1 MIKKKVVIPIIIV
14 LLFWYLTITTSPVI
28 NNNDLFILRNSQ
40 YLVNLRFKWL
50 PFMIPSN
57 GMIISQF
64 IGFNLYLIPSYSHCD
79 FTKDTCEDDFVIDI
93 IDSKAYTEEFKL
105 DNESKDQRAHSFRY
119 IGYDLYL
126 KYSSSPDD
134 DIIRSIDVFDNVK
147 EVRPYY
153 KKIQPR
159 SMLFKKSIHF
169 LAVNQQSSSNY
180 LGFLSDFNSLK
191 LNQQLMSS
199 TPNFKIFQISDLHYL
214 NGRIDYKT
222 EIFLINSI
230 KAEKPNLII
239 INGDLFN
246 FQKFKFNNFS
256 MILNALNLFI
266 SFKIPYIIN
275 FGDSDYIS
283 ISKNI
288 QMLKFISNL
297 PYCLNS
303 LPETESN
310 GLTNYNFVLKNN
322 QKNNIIGL
330 ISVLDTFENRLVS
343 SQIHQLYRFN
353 NDLPSKGSVDS
364 DIFKLSFIHFPL
376 PNFRPS
382 GKFKIVGTYN
392 EKSPL
397 QTSTD
402 KSFIND
408 FLTMGYNVISAS
420 HEHKNDGCILHEA
433 KNQPESKTL
442 QLEKDIWLCYSSIS
456 GFQGLANDFDRKLRV
471 FEIIDNRLL
480 SWKIS
485 EKDGKGFD
493 YQLIAGN

>member
-1 MIKKKVVIPIIIV
+1 M
-14 LLFWYLTITTSPVI
+14 TINNTPVI
-28 NNNDLFILRNSQ
+28 NNNDLLILKNSQ
-40 YLVNLRFKWL
+40 YLVNLKFKWL
-50 PFMIPSN
+50 PFMFSSN
-57 GMIISQF
+57 GILVSSF
-64 IGFNLYLIPSYSHCD
+64 IGFNLFLVPSYSHCD
-79 FTKDTCEDDFVIDI
+79 FMKDTCEDDFVIDI
-93 IDSKAYTEEFKL
+93 INSKTYYEEIQVDK
-105 DNESKDQRAHSFRY
+105 EPSDQKAHSFKY

-126 KYSSSPDD
+126 KYSSSSDD
-134 DIIRSIDVFDNVK
+134 SIVRSIDVFDNVK

-153 KKIQPR
+153 KKILPT

-169 LAVNQQSSSNY
+169 LTMNQQSCKSY
-180 LGFLSDFNSLK
+180 LNFLSEFNNLK
-191 LNQQLMSS
+191 LNQQLISS

-230 KAEKPNLII
+230 RAENPNLII

-246 FQKFKFNNFS
+246 FQNFKFNDFS

-266 SFKIPYIIN
+266 SLKIPYIIN

-283 ISKNI
+283 KSENI

-303 LPETESN
+303 LPENETN

-322 QKNNIIGL
+322 QKNDIIGL
-330 ISVLDTFENRLVS
+330 ISVLDTYENRLVT

-353 NDLPSKGSVDS
+353 NDLPSKGLIDS
-364 DIFKLSFIHFPL
+364 KKIFKLSFIHYPL

-382 GKFKIVGTYN
+382 GKFKIVGNYN

-397 QTSTD
+397 ATSTD

-408 FLTMGYNVISAS
+408 FLTMDYNVILAS

-433 KNQPESKTL
+433 KNQPESKSL
-442 QLEKDIWLCYSSIS
+442 QVEKDIWLCYSSIS
-456 GFQGLANDFDRKLRV
+456 GFQGLAKDFDRKLRV

-493 YQLIAGN
+493 YQLIADN